1 LAENEIT
8 SFQEI
13 LKLKKMPALLEI
25 NVSNN
30 SLDVEDPKKELVLH
44 WRYLSKINE
53 ENVTQQDREEA
64 EILLVERLEE

>member
-1 LAENEIT
+1 
-8 SFQEI
+8 
-13 LKLKKMPALLEI
+13 MPALLEI